1 MATLHLICG
10 TISSG
15 KTTYARRMMAQK
27 PALLLS
33 VDEITLAVAPVLP
46 PENHDPATVLVKQYL
61 LQKAQEI
68 LAAGLDVIFDWGF
81 WKAADRR
88 EMEAA
93 LTDKGIDHV
102 WHYIDVSEARWAS
115 QIAKRNEA
123 VRRGET
129 SAYYVDEGLKQKCI
143 GLFEPPLREE
153 IDVWYTPE
161 EE

>member
-33 VDEITLAVAPVLP
+33 VDEVTLALSSVIP
-46 PENHDPATVLVKQYL
+46 PENHDQTTPLVKEL
-61 LQKAQEI
+61 LMDKATEA

-81 WKAADRR
+81 WKKTDRV
-88 EMEAA
+88 EMEKR
-93 LTDKGIDHV
+93 LTEAGVDHL
-102 WHYIDVSEARWAS
+102 WHYIDISQKRWEA

-123 VRRGET
+123 VERGET
-129 SAYYVDEGLKQKCI
+129 SAYYVDEGLKAKCI
-143 GLFEPPLREE
+143 SWFEAPGREE
-153 IDVWYTPE
+153 IDIWYTPE
-161 EE
+161 E